1 MKVCNVN
8 CTIFLILGI
17 ILGIFILL
25 SPETFLSS
33 RIYLSY
39 MSIIPFPAIVA
50 LGATFVIISGE
61 IDLSFPSTMALS
73 GFVFSLVFSIGGHPL
88 LGLLAALV
96 VGILIG
102 LINGLIVVKIGV
114 PSIIATIGT
123 QFFWS
128 GFTMVISSGLAIN
141 IVAIRDTLTHTVFVG
156 RLFWGVPAQAL
167 WCLGLVAV
175 LWLILNRHVFGANV
189 MFTGDNVQT
198 ARAMGI
204 NVGKT
209 KIGAFM
215 LLGALTALSGS
226 MVCMEMAN
234 WWPTQGEGYLLPVFA
249 AIFVGGTSVFGG
261 TGTIVGTLI
270 GAVIIGMLE
279 AGIVSAG
286 FSGFWTRMAYGVI
299 VVGSVSVYAWMDR
312 SRAKLQP

>member
-1 MKVCNVN
+1 MKIRNVN

-61 IDLSFPSTMALS
+61 IDLSFPSTMALA
-73 GFVFSLVFSIGGHPL
+73 GFVFSLIFSSGGHPL
-88 LGLLAALV
+88 LGLLAALT
-96 VGILIG
+96 VGVLIG

-128 GFTMVISSGLAIN
+128 GFSMVVSSGLAIN
-141 IVAIRDTLTHTVFVG
+141 IVAIRDTVTHTFFVG
-156 RLFWGVPAQAL
+156 RLFWGIPAQAL

-175 LWLILNRHVFGANV
+175 LWLILNRHVFGENIK
-189 MFTGDNVQT
+189 FTGDSAQT

-204 NVGKT
+204 DVGRT

-249 AIFVGGTSVFGG
+249 AVFVGGTSVFGG

-279 AGIVSAG
+279 AGIISAG

-299 VVGSVSVYAWMDR
+299 VVGSVSIYAWMDR

>member
-1 MKVCNVN
+1 MKICNVN

-17 ILGIFILL
+17 VLSVFILL

-61 IDLSFPSTMALS
+61 IDLSFPSTMALA
-73 GFVFSLVFSIGGHPL
+73 GFVFSMIFAGGGHPL
-88 LGLLAALV
+88 LGLVAAMA
-96 VGILIG
+96 VGALIG

-128 GFTMVISSGLAIN
+128 GFTMVVSSGLAIN
-141 IVAIRDTLTHTVFVG
+141 IVAIRDTVTHTFFVG
-156 RLFWGVPAQAL
+156 RLFWGIPAQAL

-175 LWLILNRHVFGANV
+175 LWLVLNRHVFGANV
-189 MFTGDNVQT
+189 KFTGDSAQT

-204 NVGKT
+204 NVGAT

-249 AIFVGGTSVFGG
+249 AVFVGGTSVFGG

-279 AGIVSAG
+279 AGIISAG

-299 VVGSVSVYAWMDR
+299 VVGSVSIYAWMDR

>member
-1 MKVCNVN
+1 MRIGNVN
-8 CTIFLILGI
+8 CTIFLILGMV
-17 ILGIFILL
+17 LGVFILL
-25 SPETFLSS
+25 SPQTFLSP

-50 LGATFVIISGE
+50 LGATFVVISGE

-73 GFVFSLVFSIGGHPL
+73 GFVFSLIFASGGHPL
-88 LGLLAALV
+88 LGLLAALT
-96 VGILIG
+96 VGTLIG

-128 GFTMVISSGLAIN
+128 GFTMVVSSGLAIN
-141 IVAIRDTLTHTVFVG
+141 IVAIRDTFTHTLFVG
-156 RLFWGVPAQAL
+156 RLFWGIPAQTF
-167 WCLGLVAV
+167 WCLGLAAL

-189 MFTGDNVQT
+189 KFTGDNVQT

-204 NVGKT
+204 DVGRT

-249 AIFVGGTSVFGG
+249 AVFVGGTSVFGG
-261 TGTIVGTLI
+261 TGTIVGTLV
-270 GAVIIGMLE
+270 GAMIIGMLE
-279 AGIVSAG
+279 AGIISAG

-299 VVGSVSVYAWMDR
+299 VVGSVSIYAWMDR
-312 SRAKLQP
+312 SRAKMQP